1 MKDGNRITAEKVKMI
16 ESYLDGMSKKDAFC
30 IAYPERAAELSDE
43 TLTRTIT
50 REFSRRTVLA
60 EIERRKK
67 ARDEA
72 LRKEA
77 EDSAQQI
84 QMLSTLW
91 TRKKHMN
98 ELIGLIT
105 WSNNMMEYANGD
117 NAKISAGKLKKE
129 TLESIGK
136 FLGYD
141 APIKIDTDS
150 KVTVSFASGEDQTSP
165 EDDWT
170 G

>member
-1 MKDGNRITAEKVKMI
+1 
-16 ESYLDGMSKKDAFC
+16 
-30 IAYPERAAELSDE
+30 
-43 TLTRTIT
+43 
-50 REFSRRTVLA
+50 
-60 EIERRKK
+60 
-67 ARDEA
+67 
-72 LRKEA
+72 
-77 EDSAQQI
+77 
-84 QMLSTLW
+84 
-91 TRKKHMN
+91 
-98 ELIGLIT
+98 
-105 WSNNMMEYANGD
+105 MMEYANGD